1 MTIKRRASQDDYTRY
16 TSPIIVPYL
25 TEQKDD
31 IGISKQKPKAASAPG
46 TKLTRDPRLLK
57 SKIMTIKRRASQY
70 TRYTSPITL
79 PYLTEQ
85 KDNIVISKQ
94 KPKAASAPG
103 TKLTRDPRLLKIMKI
118 QDNGNNVP
126 RKQFILQKMLR
137 GENNEISGVHL
148 SRLIKIHKSSS

>member
-16 TSPIIVPYL
+16 TSPI
-25 TEQKDD
+25 
-31 IGISKQKPKAASAPG
+31 
-46 TKLTRDPRLLK
+46 
-57 SKIMTIKRRASQY
+57 
-70 TRYTSPITL
+70 TL

-85 KDNIVISKQ
+85 RDNIVISKQ

-118 QDNGNNVP
+118 QD
-126 RKQFILQKMLR
+126 KKMLR

-148 SRLIKIHKSSS
+148 SRLIKIHKSVFSNP